1 MKEIALAKHRRASSS
16 PIIAFVALARP
27 KQWIKNGL
35 LFAAPTAA
43 GKLFAGNNFLLALAG
58 AILFSVAA
66 SGLYMINDA
75 RDFENDRLHP
85 TKKNRPIASGLIE
98 PRAAVVVGSVLIA
111 VAGVLGF
118 TLSIKFALVLIAYLV
133 TTVAYTY
140 YLKNEPVIDIAIVS
154 FGFLLRSIAGGLATS
169 LPLSVWFL
177 TVAAFGSL
185 FMVTGKRYAEVLEVG
200 ENAKAH
206 KSVLGVYSAPYLNYV
221 RSLASAVSITAYG
234 LWTFEGFAI
243 RKGVIF
249 VQLSA
254 IPFVVGILIY
264 ALEADKGRAGSPEEV
279 VLSNRR
285 LQLVGALW
293 LVLVATGV
301 YYSHFFK

>member
-1 MKEIALAKHRRASSS
+1 MAKHRRASSA
-16 PIIAFVALARP
+16 PIAAFVALARP

-43 GKLFAGNNFLLALAG
+43 AKLFEGNNFLLALVG
-58 AILFSVAA
+58 ATLFSIAA

-75 RDFENDRLHP
+75 RDFESDRLHP
-85 TKKNRPIASGLIE
+85 TKKYRPIAAGLIE
-98 PRAAVVVGSVLIA
+98 PRSAIAVGSILIA
-111 VAGVLGF
+111 ISGVLGF
-118 TLSIKFALVLIAYLV
+118 ALSVKFGLVLIAYLV

-154 FGFLLRSIAGGLATS
+154 FGFLLRSIAGGLATHV
-169 LPLSVWFL
+169 PLSVWFL

-185 FMVTGKRYAEVLEVG
+185 FMVTGKRYAEVLDVG

-221 RSLASAVSITAYG
+221 RSLASAVSIAAYG
-234 LWTFEGFAI
+234 LWTFEGFAA

-254 IPFVVGILIY
+254 IPFVIGILIY
-264 ALEADKGRAGSPEEV
+264 ALEADKGKAGSPEEV

-285 LQLVGALW
+285 LQLVGAIW

-301 YYSHFFK
+301 YYSHFIK

>member
-1 MKEIALAKHRRASSS
+1 MAKHRRASSS
-16 PIIAFVALARP
+16 PIRAFVALARP

-43 GKLFAGNNFLLALAG
+43 GKLFEGNNFLLTLAG
-58 AILFSVAA
+58 TILFSIAA

-75 RDFENDRLHP
+75 KDYENDRLHP
-85 TKKNRPIASGLIE
+85 TKKYRPIAAGLIE
-98 PRAAVVVGSVLIA
+98 PRAAIVVGSILVV

-118 TLSIKFALVLIAYLV
+118 ALSIKFALVLIAYLV

-154 FGFLLRSIAGGLATS
+154 FGFLLRSIAGGLATN

-221 RSLASAVSITAYG
+221 RSLASAVSIAAYG
-234 LWTFEGFAI
+234 LWTFEGFAV

-264 ALEADKGRAGSPEEV
+264 ALEADRGKAGSPEEV

-285 LQLVGALW
+285 LQLVGAIW
-293 LVLVATGV
+293 VVLVVTGI
-301 YYSHFFK
+301 YYSHIF

>member
-1 MKEIALAKHRRASSS
+1 MAKHRRASSA
-16 PIIAFVALARP
+16 PIAAFVALARP

-43 GKLFAGNNFLLALAG
+43 AKLFEGDNFLLALVG
-58 AILFSVAA
+58 AILFSIAA

-75 RDFENDRLHP
+75 RDFESDRLHP
-85 TKKNRPIASGLIE
+85 TKKYRPIAAGLIE
-98 PRAAVVVGSVLIA
+98 PRSAIAVGSILIA
-111 VAGVLGF
+111 ISGVLGF
-118 TLSIKFALVLIAYLV
+118 GLSVKFGLVLIAYLV

-154 FGFLLRSIAGGLATS
+154 FGFLLRSIAGGLATHV
-169 LPLSVWFL
+169 PLSVWFL

-185 FMVTGKRYAEVLEVG
+185 FMVTGKRYAEVLDVG

-221 RSLASAVSITAYG
+221 RSLASAVSIAAYG
-234 LWTFEGFAI
+234 LWTFEGFAA

-254 IPFVVGILIY
+254 IPFVIGILIY
-264 ALEADKGRAGSPEEV
+264 ALEADKGKAGSPEEV

-285 LQLVGALW
+285 LQLVGAIW

-301 YYSHFFK
+301 YYSHFIK